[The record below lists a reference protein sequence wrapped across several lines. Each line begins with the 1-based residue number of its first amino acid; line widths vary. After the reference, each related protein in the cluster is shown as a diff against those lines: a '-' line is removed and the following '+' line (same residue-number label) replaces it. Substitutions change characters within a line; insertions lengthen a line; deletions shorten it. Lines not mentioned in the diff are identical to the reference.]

1 MLIADKNWCILKVSQ
16 KDTIKKGASMN
27 KNLLRAVMA
36 KNGDT
41 QKALSE
47 YLDISEQALSSKIHE
62 KNNKG
67 FSQIEIKKNY
77 SKVLFNRR

>member
-1 MLIADKNWCILKVSQ
+1 
-16 KDTIKKGASMN
+16 MN

-36 KNGDT
+36 KSGDT

-67 FSQIEIKKNY
+67 FSQIEIKKIIQKY
-77 SKVLFNRR
+77 SLTEDEVYSIFFGNEVSNKDT